1 MSGVIGVV
9 WSAIRAPLT
18 CHIAMAN
25 SRSMTCS
32 DGAGSAS
39 AHGTEQGNCILTWVN
54 WDRLGVNGHWDGV
67 WLGSRGVVW
76 GRLGVVWFRG
86 VGHSLVL
93 DVGDVSVLVVGVVG
107 DDLSPA
113 VGEGDAVLAGN
124 NTIVILKSRFVGFL
138 KQTYKT

>member
-1 MSGVIGVV
+1 M
-9 WSAIRAPLT
+9 
-18 CHIAMAN
+18 
-25 SRSMTCS
+25 
-32 DGAGSAS
+32 AGSAS
-39 AHGTEQGNCILTWVN
+39 AHGTNQRNCILTWVN
-54 WDRLGVNGHWDGV
+54 WDGLGVNHRDGV

-124 NTIVILKSRFVGFL
+124 HTVVILQVIYVGFL
-138 KQTYKT
+138 KQTS

>member
-1 MSGVIGVV
+1 MVDGGWVVDWCRVVGWRLGMIWSWVIWGWLWDVV
-9 WSAIRAPLT
+9 R
-18 CHIAMAN
+18 
-25 SRSMTCS
+25 SRLRVV
-32 DGAGSAS
+32 GS
-39 AHGTEQGNCILTWVN
+39 WVN
-54 WDRLGVNGHWDGV
+54 WDGLGVNGHWDGV

-124 NTIVILKSRFVGFL
+124 NTVVVLSLLLVEES
-138 KQTYKT
+138 T